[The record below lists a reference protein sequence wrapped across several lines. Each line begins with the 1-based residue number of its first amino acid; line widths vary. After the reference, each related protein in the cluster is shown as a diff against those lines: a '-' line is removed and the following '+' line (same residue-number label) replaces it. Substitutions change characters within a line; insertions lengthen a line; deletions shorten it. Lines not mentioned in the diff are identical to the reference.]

1 MYITKYMQF
10 HKDAEVRKLPT
21 AAEETHLLQ
30 INCMQFIC
38 MQFTCKCIGMRM
50 TGTGTTFYVAA
61 HLRC

>member
-30 INCMQFIC
+30 INCMQF
-38 MQFTCKCIGMRM
+38 TCKCIGMLM